1 MEYYEC
7 KVRYQREIGEGKLQ
21 KQSDTYLIEAVSF
34 GDAEERVLIEVKPF
48 VFMGQEIEMRSIR
61 KVVYNEVLH
70 NPQGHFWFKAKVV
83 LTTVDESEGKEKK
96 IKTNILVQETDLEA
110 AYKAVNKLMKSSITD
125 YEITNVQITGIVDV
139 ISLVKN
145 VEAE

>member
-110 AYKAVNKLMKSSITD
+110 AYKAVNKLMKNSITD

>member
-34 GDAEERVLIEVKPF
+34 GDAEERVIIEVKPF

-83 LTTVDESEGKEKK
+83 LTTVDENEGKEKK
-96 IKTNILVQETDLEA
+96 IKTNILVQQTDLEA
-110 AYKAVNKLMKSSITD
+110 AYKAVNKLMKNSITD

>member
-34 GDAEERVLIEVKPF
+34 GDAEERVIIEVKPF

-83 LTTVDESEGKEKK
+83 LTTVDENEGKEKK

-110 AYKAVNKLMKSSITD
+110 AYKAVNKLMKNSITD